1 MKKRN
6 FYHAFLVL
14 LATFFNAC
22 GVKKTNSY
30 DRFGG
35 GFSEKKQV
43 AATSEKEAEKI
54 SDLVNERFEHKSE
67 SNLSN
72 HVKLS
77 EKQLHKIN
85 SIVNEIPEVKT
96 VKKYTKK
103 MAVLKRNIHAAV
115 PNKEIPDVLKTA
127 FILGG
132 VGLNLIA
139 FGFLFIAIFGFRFK
153 NETVGGFIGVI
164 MFLVGLILLLIS
176 LILAIIGGL
185 IMLLTSK

>member
-1 MKKRN
+1 MKKHTIY
-6 FYHAFLVL
+6 FTVVLL
-14 LATFFNAC
+14 LATFINSC
-22 GVKKTNSY
+22 GLKKTNSY

-35 GFSEKKQV
+35 GFSEKKPV
-43 AATSEKEAEKI
+43 TATSESEAEKI
-54 SDLVNERFEHKSE
+54 GNLVNERYEDKSK

-103 MAVLKRNIHAAV
+103 MAVLKRNLNAAV
-115 PNKEIPDVLKTA
+115 PNKEIPNVLRTA

-132 VGLNLIA
+132 VGLHLIGL
-139 FGFLFIAIFGFRFK
+139 GFLFIGIFGFRFK
-153 NETVGGFIGVI
+153 NETVGGFIGFI
-164 MFLVGLILLLIS
+164 MVLAGLVLLLIS
-176 LILAIIGGL
+176 IILGVIGGL

>member
-1 MKKRN
+1 MKKPN
-6 FYHAFLVL
+6 IYLTFLVL
-14 LATFFNAC
+14 LAASFNAC
-22 GVKKTNSY
+22 GVKKANSY

-35 GFSEKKQV
+35 GFSEKKPV
-43 AATSEKEAEKI
+43 TATSESEAEKI
-54 SDLVNERFEHKSE
+54 SNLVNERYEDKSK

-72 HVKLS
+72 YVKLS

-103 MAVLKRNIHAAV
+103 MAVLKRNLNAAV
-115 PNKEIPDVLKTA
+115 PNKEIPNVLKTA

-132 VGLNLIA
+132 VGLHLIA
-139 FGFLFIAIFGFRFK
+139 LGILFISIFGFKFK
-153 NETVGGFIGVI
+153 NETLGGFIGFI
-164 MFLVGLILLLIS
+164 MMLVGWILLLIS
-176 LILAIIGGL
+176 IILGVIGGL

>member
-1 MKKRN
+1 MG
-6 FYHAFLVL
+6 
-14 LATFFNAC
+14 AC
-22 GVKKTNSY
+22 GVKKTY
-30 DRFGG
+30 THDLFGG
-35 GFSEKKQV
+35 GFSGNKPV
-43 AATSEKEAEKI
+43 TATSESEAEKI
-54 SDLVNERFEHKSE
+54 GNLVNERYEDKSK

-103 MAVLKRNIHAAV
+103 MAVLKRNLNAAV
-115 PNKEIPDVLKTA
+115 PNKEIPNVLRTA

-132 VGLNLIA
+132 VGLHLIGL
-139 FGFLFIAIFGFRFK
+139 GFLFIGIFGFRFK
-153 NETVGGFIGVI
+153 NETVGGFIGFI
-164 MFLVGLILLLIS
+164 MVLAGLVLLLIS
-176 LILAIIGGL
+176 IILGVIGGL